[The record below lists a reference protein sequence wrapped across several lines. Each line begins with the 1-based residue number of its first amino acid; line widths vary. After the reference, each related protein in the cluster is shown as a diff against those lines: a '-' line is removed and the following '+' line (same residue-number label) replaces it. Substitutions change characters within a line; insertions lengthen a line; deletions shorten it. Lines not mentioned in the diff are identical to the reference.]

1 MAVQSPRPP
10 IWISL
15 MCRQESPRFYGVVS
29 SRLFPGVEYL
39 SRVTDFHE
47 NETKIK
53 ETKLWH
59 LKVPLELEM
68 GDVAT
73 NRPHLHL
80 VTVGHFRPRHRIVAQ
95 LS

>member
-1 MAVQSPRPP
+1 MAAQSPRPS
-10 IWISL
+10 IWIWL
-15 MCRQESPRFYGVVS
+15 MCWQESSRFYVVVS

-59 LKVPLELEM
+59 LMVRPGLEM

-73 NRPHLHL
+73 NRPRLHL
-80 VTVGHFRPRHRIVAQ
+80 VTVGHPRLRHRIVAQ
-95 LS
+95 SS